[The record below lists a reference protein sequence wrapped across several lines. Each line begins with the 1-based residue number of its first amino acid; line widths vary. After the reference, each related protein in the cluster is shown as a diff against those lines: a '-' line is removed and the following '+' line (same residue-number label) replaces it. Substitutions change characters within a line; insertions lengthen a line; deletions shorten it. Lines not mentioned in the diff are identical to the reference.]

1 MVALINSDT
10 GILLDHLHP
19 LSLFHLPSLR
29 TSQVGRP
36 TVVLGSVAGRGIF
49 KFLLPLD
56 SNLFCSWFC
65 GRRSCPPPPTPPAP
79 VFSCLT
85 LRSRKTQP
93 KCGALFL
100 GQFSFC
106 FCFFGR
112 RAGLSWRGARRAC
125 ASVCSVVNQY
135 SRLVVKRRT
144 ALVLDSL
151 SSATGSTS
159 RSSHRLPAV
168 PPASLSGVQVALSS
182 F

>member
-49 KFLLPLD
+49 NFLLPLN
-56 SNLFCSWFC
+56 SNLFCSWFLWKKTK
-65 GRRSCPPPPTPPAP
+65 SSSSSSF
-79 VFSCLT
+79 FSCLT

-93 KCGALFL
+93 KRGALFL

-135 SRLVVKRRT
+135 SRLVVKGRT

-159 RSSHRLPAV
+159 RSSRRLPAV
-168 PPASLSGVQVALSS
+168 PPAALSGVQVALSS